1 MEKYLNIIKPFII
14 KTYAYFLFGFFIAYS
29 LYITFFIYTSI
40 SNIYQ
45 VDELT
50 INNSKKNLF
59 NSALFE
65 DIVKKKEAKQ
75 SPNIIS
81 NINNPFNR

>member
-1 MEKYLNIIKPFII
+1 MEKYFNKIKPFIL
-14 KTYAYFLFGFFIAYS
+14 KTYAYFLFGIFIAFS
-29 LYITFFIYTSI
+29 LYIVFFMYSSI

-50 INNSKKNLF
+50 INNAKKSLF
-59 NSALFE
+59 NSSLFE

-75 SPNIIS
+75 SPNII
-81 NINNPFNR
+81 NNVNSPFNR